1 MLKRLIYSLKVKIK
15 DVEHN
20 IPSITGLATTAAYT
34 AVENEIP
41 NFSGIVKKVDYVTK
55 KKEIESKY
63 FTTCDYNKF
72 MNDIIEAKV
81 KIKRNL

>member
-1 MLKRLIYSLKVKIK
+1 MLQ
-15 DVEHN
+15 
-20 IPSITGLATTAAYT
+20 
-34 AVENEIP
+34 
-41 NFSGIVKKVDYVTK
+41 K